1 MLPGMDGFEICRKLR
16 EKLDIPI
23 TIVSARHEDIDKI
36 RTLGFGADEYIEK
49 PFSPAVLA
57 AQVKSQLS
65 RYDQLKGSQK
75 KKADGRLSLGGIVLD
90 EATHT
95 VTARGK
101 PVELANKEFQ
111 LLRFLMINAGIVFSR
126 DTLYNRIW
134 GMESLGNTAT
144 VPVHINRIREAVE
157 EDPSHPKH
165 ILTIW
170 GVGYKFQV

>member
-1 MLPGMDGFEICRKLR
+1 M
-16 EKLDIPI
+16 
-23 TIVSARHEDIDKI
+23 
-36 RTLGFGADEYIEK
+36 
-49 PFSPAVLA
+49 
-57 AQVKSQLS
+57 
-65 RYDQLKGSQK
+65 
-75 KKADGRLSLGGIVLD
+75 LD

-111 LLRFLMINAGIVFSR
+111 LLRFLMINAGIVFNR

-157 EDPSHPKH
+157 EDPSNPKH

-170 GVGYKFQV
+170 GIGYKFQV

>member
-1 MLPGMDGFEICRKLR
+1 MGHKRCNSSDHISMSEICARELR
-16 EKLDIPI
+16 ATLLGNQPDWKP
-23 TIVSARHEDIDKI
+23 THE
-36 RTLGFGADEYIEK
+36 T
-49 PFSPAVLA
+49 A
-57 AQVKSQLS
+57 AWVHWYNT
-65 RYDQLKGSQK
+65 R
-75 KKADGRLSLGGIVLD
+75 RPHLSLGGITMD
-90 EATHT
+90 ESTHT
-95 VTARGK
+95 VTVRGK

-111 LLRFLMINAGIVFSR
+111 LLHFLMVNAGIVFSR

-157 EDPSHPKH
+157 EDPSNPKH